1 MGETRVAFWFSN
13 AYAAQ
18 TKANGLVA
26 GTYVFRVTVTDNLGN
41 IDTDDVKI
49 YMN

>member
-1 MGETRVAFWFSN
+1 MGENLVAFWFSN